1 MRRLLAASGLT
12 VALSVPAQATEW
24 MICSAGEEASFSVL
38 LGSLGIG
45 VATDFEVSAGGK
57 SWSTKEGQGTPITR
71 LQAFEDEQMIFAD
84 VTTADLGAVVA
95 ELRVFKSSEGDAFAT
110 GGTLR
115 IPGVG
120 VWVVN
125 CSEP

>member
-1 MRRLLAASGLT
+1 MKRLLAAVVSMFA
-12 VALSVPAQATEW
+12 VAGPASATEW

-38 LGSLGIG
+38 LGTLGIG

-57 SWSTKEGQGTPITR
+57 HWSTKEGQGTAITR
-71 LQAFEDEQMIFAD
+71 LQAFENDMMIYAD
-84 VTTADLGAVVA
+84 VATADLGSVVA
-95 ELRVFKSSEGDAFAT
+95 ALRVFKASEGESIVS

-120 VWVVN
+120 AWVVN
-125 CSEP
+125 CEG